1 MTGVRVLVRISIRQ
15 GENNGTEAEVGVRL
29 LGQVRKNR

>member
-1 MTGVRVLVRISIRQ
+1 MTEVRVLVRISIRQ